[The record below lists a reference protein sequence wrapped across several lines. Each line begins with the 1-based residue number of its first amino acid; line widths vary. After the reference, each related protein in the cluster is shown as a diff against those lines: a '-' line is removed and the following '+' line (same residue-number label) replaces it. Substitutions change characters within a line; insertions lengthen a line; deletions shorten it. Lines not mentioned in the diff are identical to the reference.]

1 MQFFSQIDICTTYF
15 TVVPGAPRPEGGEAC
30 DCDWGE
36 DGCDCWGQIASSIHG
51 AIGENHNNFVKNA
64 IFLENR
70 YTTYST
76 VVPGA
81 APPEGGFAGGCV
93 CNCEGDDDDCDC
105 ALLACGASSISN
117 GISLL

>member
-51 AIGENHNNFVKNA
+51 AIGENHNNFVTTFVLQF
-64 IFLENR
+64 IFQDRVE
-70 YTTYST
+70 
-76 VVPGA
+76 
-81 APPEGGFAGGCV
+81 
-93 CNCEGDDDDCDC
+93 
-105 ALLACGASSISN
+105 SIC
-117 GISLL
+117 